1 MRVIIVK
8 DYDRMSKL
16 AAKFIAD
23 ELRRNPSLVLG
34 LATGSTPIGM
44 YQELIRMH
52 KEEGLDFSKVITF
65 NLDEYIGL
73 PKDHPESY
81 HSFMWKHL
89 FQHIN
94 IPESQIH
101 IPDGTLPM
109 EDIPAYCEWYENR
122 IKEVGG
128 IDIQVLGIGRDGHIG
143 FNEPGSSLGSRT
155 RIKTLARE
163 TREDNA
169 RFFDG
174 NIDAVPKYAITMG
187 VGTIMEARM
196 LLLLASGPNKAE
208 AVKKT
213 IEGPITAM
221 CPASIMQLHPK
232 AVAIID
238 EEAAK
243 LLEREYEVDMG

>member
-23 ELRRNPSLVLG
+23 ELRRKPALVLG

-73 PKDHPESY
+73 PKDHLESY
-81 HSFMWKHL
+81 HSFMWKHF
-89 FQHIN
+89 FQHVN

-109 EDIPAYCEWYENR
+109 EDIPAYCEWYEKR

-213 IEGPITAM
+213 VEGPITAM

-238 EEAAK
+238 QEAAK
-243 LLEREYEVDMG
+243 YLEREYEVDMG